1 MIEFWLI
8 RDMEGAAVDRYE
20 DLQPDKA
27 SGLLAKLETAT
38 AQVLAALTADHSQV
52 PADYVAFM
60 KELGWGEVGE
70 AAYMLYEGL
79 LTPDQVYDED
89 DELPLD
95 GILLFGD
102 DMQGYCSGFD
112 TNNGW
117 VVVDIDPVSR
127 EANQVAD
134 SFSEY
139 IREMLNSL

>member
-1 MIEFWLI
+1 M
-8 RDMEGAAVDRYE
+8 DRYD

-27 SGLLAKLETAT
+27 SGLLAKLKTVNEL
-38 AQVLAALTADHSQV
+38 VLAALSADHSQV
-52 PADYVAFM
+52 PAEYVAFM
-60 KELGWGEVGE
+60 KELGWGEVGK
-70 AAYMLYEGL
+70 AAYILYEGL
-79 LTPDQVYDED
+79 LTPGQIYDED

-127 EANQVAD
+127 EAHQVAD

-139 IREMLNSL
+139 IREMLNDL

>member
-1 MIEFWLI
+1 M
-8 RDMEGAAVDRYE
+8 
-20 DLQPDKA
+20 
-27 SGLLAKLETAT
+27 LAE
-38 AQVLAALTADHSQV
+38 LTADHSQV

-89 DELPLD
+89 DERPLD

-127 EANQVAD
+127 EAHQVAD

-139 IREMLNSL
+139 IREMLNDL